1 MSETAATEQIEKQVE
16 VFIERWTVSGGS
28 ERANYQLFLAE
39 LCDLLDVPRPDPARQ
54 DNLENA
60 YVFERSLRFTDS
72 EGAQTTNFID
82 LYKRDC
88 FVCETKQGVDQP
100 GGQDLLSSV
109 GEQAAKYLKQGHG
122 TRGTS
127 SWNRNIERAKNQG
140 ERYIR
145 SLPAREGRPPFL
157 LVVDVGHVIEVYAEF
172 TRTGGHYTPYP
183 DVRGHRI
190 RLDDLRDERIRARL
204 RAIWTDPLAL
214 DPARISAAITR
225 GIAEKLGRL
234 ARSLE
239 RDGHEPER
247 VASFL
252 MRCLFTM
259 FSEDVGLLPHR
270 SFTELLKSLRDD
282 LDFLP
287 PSLEQLWKTMDA
299 GGASIQLKEKLLRF
313 NGGLFAEHECLPL
326 DRDQLELLIESAR
339 SDWTHVEPAIFGT
352 LLERALDPA
361 ERHKLGAH
369 YTPREYVERLV
380 LPTLVQPLREDW
392 DNVKAAASQLEEAG
406 DTGQAVA
413 VVEDF
418 LKRLTQ
424 IRVLDPAC
432 GSGNFL
438 YVTLEHLKRLE
449 GEVLDALAGLGATQ
463 TSFEMA
469 GVTVDP
475 HQLLGLEINPRAVA
489 IADIVLWI
497 GYLQWHFRTHGNVLP
512 PEPVLKNFH
521 NIQHRDALIEWD
533 RVEGVLDDD
542 GRPVTHWDGRT
553 TKPHPVTGKEVP
565 DESARRPEQHYIGV
579 RKAEWPQADFIIGNP
594 PFIGDK
600 RMRFTL
606 GDGYTEAV
614 RDTYENLPK
623 ACDFVMYWWHRA
635 AELAR
640 AGRIRRFGFIATNS
654 LRQTFNRRVIE
665 PHLGHKQPLSILW
678 AIPDHPWVDA
688 SEGAA
693 VRISMTVGAG
703 GEHNG
708 LLKAIE
714 DEQAGSGE
722 ARQVNFADRVGRMHA
737 NLAVGVDTGS
747 AKSLLSNLNLS
758 NRGVTFSGSGFVID
772 QDTAARLKHGL
783 APEFTNRIV
792 PIINARDLTQNRRG
806 LLGIDLLGKEA
817 SEIRSHAP
825 ALYQW
830 LLHNVKSERDQNKRK
845 TYRNKW
851 WIFAEPRESFRPA
864 LKGLT
869 RYIVTPMTA
878 KHRVF
883 LFEPASTLADQGLI
897 VFALENDEDV
907 GILSSRTHIV
917 WSLAQGGTLE
927 DRPRY
932 NNSRCFETFP
942 FPDADE
948 SQKQHIAD
956 LAEQLDAHRKRQQA
970 AHPKLTL
977 TGIYNVLEKLRAG
990 ETLTA
995 KDKTIHEQG
1004 LVSVLAE
1011 LHDELDAA
1019 VADAYGWPA
1028 GLTDEQILE
1037 NLLALNLERAA
1048 EERAGRIR
1056 WLRPDYQN
1064 PEGRSQGTQAEIAVA
1079 VQADA
1084 AKASNQKLPDDL
1096 PGRFAA
1102 VRATLAQMP
1111 DGANTEGVAAA
1122 FKGARRNRVAE
1133 ILDTLGG
1140 LGQVQQ
1146 DRNGVYRL

>member
-1 MSETAATEQIEKQVE
+1 MSYPSQPEVEQ
-16 VFIERWTVSGGS
+16 FIERWSVSGGS
-28 ERANYQLFLAE
+28 ERANYQSFLAE
-39 LCDLLDVPRPDPARQ
+39 LCDLLDVPRPDPARP

-88 FVCETKQGVDQP
+88 FVCETKQGVEQP
-100 GGQDLLSSV
+100 GGQDLLSRV
-109 GEQAAKYLKQGHG
+109 GEEQAKYLKQGHG
-122 TRGTS
+122 KRGTPA
-127 SWNRNIERAKNQG
+127 WNKMMKRARGQG

-145 SLPAREGRPPFL
+145 ALPAREGRPPFL

-172 TRTGGHYTPYP
+172 TRTGGNYTPYP

-190 RLDDLRDERIRARL
+190 RLEDLRDEGIRERL
-204 RAIWTDPLAL
+204 RAIWTDPLSL

-225 GIAEKLGRL
+225 DIAEKLGRL

-239 RDGHEPER
+239 RDGHAPEA

-270 SFTELLKSLRDD
+270 SFTDLLTSLRDD

-299 GGASIQLKEKLLRF
+299 GGNSIQLKKKLLRF
-313 NGGLFAEHECLPL
+313 NGGLFAEQNALPL
-326 DRDQLELLIESAR
+326 NRDQLELLIESAQA
-339 SDWTHVEPAIFGT
+339 DWTNVEPAIFGT

-380 LPTLVQPLREDW
+380 LPTIVQPLREDW
-392 DNVKAAASQLEEAG
+392 ANVEAAASQLEDAG
-406 DTGQAVA
+406 DTKQAVA
-413 VVEDF
+413 TVEDF

-449 GEVLDALAGLGATQ
+449 GEVLDALDGLGATQ

-533 RVEGVLDDD
+533 AVEPVLDEN
-542 GRPVTHWDGRT
+542 GKPVTHWDGRT

-565 DESARRPEQHYIGV
+565 DETARRPEQRYIGV
-579 RKAEWPQADFIIGNP
+579 RQAEWPAADFIIGNP
-594 PFIGDK
+594 PFIGTS
-600 RMRFTL
+600 RMRAAL

-614 RDTYENLPK
+614 RATYKALPES
-623 ACDFVMYWWHRA
+623 CDFVMYWWHKA

-640 AGRIRRFGFIATNS
+640 NGDIRRFGFIATNS

-665 PHLGHKQPLSILW
+665 PHLAHKKPLSILW

-688 SEGAA
+688 GEGAA

-703 GEHNG
+703 GEHHGRLKTVANERKDENG
-708 LLKAIE
+708 LRTFAFT
-714 DEQAGSGE
+714 DELGKL
-722 ARQVNFADRVGRMHA
+722 HA
-737 NLAVGVDTGS
+737 NLSAGLDIDSAVPLIANSGLSAEGIKPHGKGFLVDS
-747 AKSLLSNLNLS
+747 ATKTTLTTYPHDAAGARIRPYRNGADINQRNRNLAIIDVDNLS
-758 NRGVTFSGSGFVID
+758 LESLRADFPSLFQHLSAHVKP
-772 QDTAARLKHGL
+772 AR
-783 APEFTNRIV
+783 E
-792 PIINARDLTQNRRG
+792 QNRTPERKKFWWKFGRRNTELRNFLEG
-806 LLGIDLLGKEA
+806 LE
-817 SEIRSHAP
+817 S
-825 ALYQW
+825 YFVT
-830 LLHNVKSERDQNKRK
+830 VKTS
-845 TYRNKW
+845 
-851 WIFAEPRESFRPA
+851 
-864 LKGLT
+864 
-869 RYIVTPMTA
+869 
-878 KHRVF
+878 KHRTFVS
-883 LFEPASTLADQGLI
+883 LHSKTLPDSKLI
-897 VFALENDEDV
+897 VFGLSTPHFL
-907 GILSSRTHIV
+907 GILSSNIHCI
-917 WSLAQGGTLE
+917 WALASGSKLGVGNDPT
-927 DRPRY
+927 Y
-932 NNSRCFETFP
+932 VKSKSFETFP
-942 FPDADE
+942 FPAPTD
-948 SQKQHIAD
+948 SQKQRIGE
-956 LAEQLDAHRKRQQA
+956 LAEQLDAHRKKQLA

-977 TGIYNVLEKLRAG
+977 TGMYNVLEKLRAG

-1028 GLTDEQILE
+1028 DLTDEQILE
-1037 NLLALNLERAA
+1037 RLLALNLERAA
-1048 EERAGRIR
+1048 EERAGHIR

-1064 PEGRSQGTQAEIAVA
+1064 PDGKSQGAQAEIAVA

-1084 AKASNQKLPDDL
+1084 AKTSKQKLPDDL

-1102 VRATLAQMP
+1102 VRAALAQMP
-1111 DGANTEGVAAA
+1111 EGAKTEGVAAA

-1133 ILDTLGG
+1133 ILDTLVG
-1140 LGQVQQ
+1140 LGQLQQ
-1146 DRNGVYRL
+1146 DPNGVYRL